1 MKFPK
6 RISLLAAAGA
16 LVAAFGAASPPP
28 EAAAVSLS
36 VPVEY
41 RKLPNGLKV
50 VLSRDTTSPKTVI
63 AVYYNIG
70 FRIEPKD
77 RTGFAHLFEH
87 MMFQGSQN
95 LGKMEFIK
103 LVQSNGG
110 ILNGSTR
117 FDYTNYFEIVPSN
130 ALETA
135 LWAEADRMKGLAITG
150 DNLKNQQ
157 EVVKNEV
164 KVNVL
169 NRAYGGFPWLDLP
182 QYANT
187 NWFNAHNFYGDLK
200 DLDAATLED
209 VKSFFATYYSPTNAA
224 LAVVGDFDPKQ
235 ANAWI
240 DKYFAPIPA
249 AKLPPKPDIS
259 EPRQEKEK
267 RASKPD
273 ALATRPALALGY
285 HVPKRNTPEY
295 FAMGLLDQILVQ
307 GKDSRLYQ
315 ALVQKAGLTG
325 DVNGGINPGLGNMY
339 NIDGPTLWVAS
350 LFHDKDKSS
359 EQILKAFD
367 AEIERVRT
375 TPVDKAEIDRALVKV
390 RSDLYDNMEGLFGFG
405 RADLLASYALFDDDP
420 SAINRIEANFLKVTP
435 ALLQKTAQEYL
446 RPGNRTILVIEPK
459 AEEKKA
465 DAKSGS

>member
-16 LVAAFGAASPPP
+16 LIAAFGAASPPA
-28 EAAAVSLS
+28 EAAVGSLS

-117 FDYTNYFEIVPSN
+117 FDFTNYFEIVPSN

-209 VKSFFATYYSPTNAA
+209 VKSFFATYYSPNNAA
-224 LAVVGDFDPKQ
+224 LVVVGDFDPKQ

-273 ALATRPALALGY
+273 ALATRPALAVGY
-285 HVPKRNTPEY
+285 HAPKRNTPEY

-325 DVNGGINPGLGNMY
+325 DVSGGINPGLGNLY

-359 EQILKAFD
+359 DQVLKAFD